1 MSVSVNITRSVDI
14 ENEVRNALKSYLTAY
29 CRPLPANFS
38 TPCVLITLVG
48 GSDANQI
55 DTFDVTLDARAT
67 DEATANET
75 LRNAIGLLRKA
86 AGEQTT
92 AIRHMEVNSSGS
104 WGSDP
109 VRPDLSM
116 YSARVRVV
124 AHLENATI
132 SV

>member
-14 ENEVRNALKSYLTAY
+14 ENEVRNALKSYMTAY

>member
-116 YSARVRVV
+116 YSARIRVV